1 MVLGWSRFSWV
12 VQYRQKCPQP
22 EVYPCL
28 YGRNCGVFLY
38 LRNIHI
44 SLHLKEV
51 AICEHATA
59 EELYNVLVVC
69 DWLVGWL
76 IVLLGLFFVL
86 VVVDFCTA
94 QEQLKYHCALTQF
107 CTEFQNIAP
116 YRLLWRTLTLFQ
128 RKLVQPS
135 KRAVPFRKTRMKQ
148 IHTVTFFL

>member
-1 MVLGWSRFSWV
+1 M
-12 VQYRQKCPQP
+12 
-22 EVYPCL
+22 
-28 YGRNCGVFLY
+28 GVFFY

-116 YRLLWRTLTLFQ
+116 YRLL
-128 RKLVQPS
+128 
-135 KRAVPFRKTRMKQ
+135 
-148 IHTVTFFL
+148 